1 MDRVDG
7 QLEQLR
13 RNRVAADQDFQAAAE
28 ASTLG

>member
-13 RNRVAADQDFQAAAE
+13 RNRVAADQDFEPAAE
-28 ASTLG
+28 TATLG